1 MNEDEVWLDSKSLTR
16 PTPQKRE
23 TKFDEEVS
31 KIVGFP
37 VRQTDPR
44 LINLVI
50 KWNRKKKS
58 DMEQLMND
66 NHLTNPDFLIELKSI
81 FNNG

>member
-16 PTPQKRE
+16 PALQKRE
-23 TKFDEEVS
+23 PKFDEEVS

-58 DMEQLMND
+58 DMEQLTND
-66 NHLTNPDFLIELKSI
+66 NHLTNPDFLIELKKV